1 MDLADFLP
9 HWNAALNSLATV
21 LLVAGLVL
29 IKSKREGLHKW
40 TMVAAFGVSVVFLA
54 SYLYY
59 HLAVMEGLS
68 KKFPEYPPDW
78 VRYSYFA
85 LLISH
90 ILLAMAV
97 PVLAIWSIVL
107 GLRDRRA
114 AHRRLSWFTLP
125 IWLYVSVTGVVV
137 YAMLYHAYPPE
148 AESPAA
154 ALIPASAVATP

>member
-1 MDLADFLP
+1 MDLAHFLP
-9 HWNAALNSLATV
+9 HWNAGLNALATV
-21 LLVAGLVL
+21 LLVAGLAA

-40 TMVAAFGVSVVFLA
+40 TMISAFAASTIFLA

-59 HLAVMEGLS
+59 HIVVKQGVS
-68 KKFPEYPPDW
+68 TPFPSYPPDW
-78 VRYSYFA
+78 IRYTYYVI
-85 LLISH
+85 LLSH

-97 PVLAIWSIVL
+97 PVLAICSIVL
-107 GLRDRRA
+107 GLRDRRT

-148 AESPAA
+148 ANGPAA
-154 ALIPASAVATP
+154 TLVPASAVATP

>member
-1 MDLADFLP
+1 VDLAHFLP
-9 HWNAALNSLATV
+9 HWNAGLNALATI
-21 LLVAGLVL
+21 LLVAGLAS
-29 IKSKREGLHKW
+29 IKSKREGLHKRL
-40 TMVAAFGVSVVFLA
+40 MLAAFATSTVFLA

-59 HLAVMEGLS
+59 HIVVKQGIS
-68 KKFPEYPPDW
+68 TPFPSYPPTW
-78 VRYSYFA
+78 VRYTYYA
-85 LLISH
+85 ILLSH

-107 GLRDRRA
+107 GYRDRRA

-148 AESPAA
+148 AEPPPAVAA
-154 ALIPASAVATP
+154 ADSRG